1 MRIKKKLLITLF
13 SFVFILL
20 LVIKF
25 QNEKSTIKL
34 DLFNGDFSEIQW
46 EEVSNQLTTA
56 LKENDTGILINL
68 LEISLSD
75 SKINTLHAT
84 LSGDDCKCTYYL
96 QYNIESGKSVLTKKD
111 YFTSHT
117 KRITFQQLFPFLNQL
132 KTVSFNQNLGHI
144 HLGLT
149 SGSIVYRSYNNNP
162 VYLLR
167 GDGIDKIGYNDE
179 LTVNG
184 FSVYFL
190 INNETYVISNLS
202 DEISLKKN

>member
-25 QNEKSTIKL
+25 QNEKNTIKL

-84 LSGDDCKCTYYL
+84 LSGDNCKCTYYL

-149 SGSIVYRSYNNNP
+149 SGSIAYRSYNNNP

-167 GDGIDKIGYNDE
+167 GNGIDKIGYNNE